1 MYKVSGYTRN
11 QQDRVLL
18 FERQLSAKRKLD
30 ELKKEEEEKNKENAT
45 VQEEINPIPDSVS

>member
-30 ELKKEEEEKNKENAT
+30 ELKKEEEEKNKENVT